1 MSDDRREF
9 EEWARIFLNKDSAKI
24 IIEQNI
30 AANKALLGLD
40 IVKVKRFLGKEQYF
54 KAGEELGTML
64 VIVTTPSLSSDYW
77 LQ

>member
-54 KAGEELGTML
+54 MAGEELGTML